1 MNIDNIKL
9 VKWLHELAEYRKA
22 EARER
27 EEFNNYNWKSAS
39 EFMDETNEILGTTRS
54 LSAEATSFNQQSKLL
69 DELADIKS
77 KYAYLAA
84 DFDNYK
90 KRVANS
96 ETAAK
101 HKGKSTAIFNFLAV
115 YDNIERLC
123 NEACKCEDVS
133 DGVKTLKDGCA
144 IIKRQIEQILQDLD
158 AKKIEVAIGDKIDI
172 NKMEVVAMGHDED
185 AKHDTVLNIIRSGW
199 TCDGHVVRYV
209 NVVAAN

>member
-1 MNIDNIKL
+1 
-9 VKWLHELAEYRKA
+9 
-22 EARER
+22 
-27 EEFNNYNWKSAS
+27 
-39 EFMDETNEILGTTRS
+39 MDETNEIIGTTRS
-54 LSAEATSFNQQSKLL
+54 LSAEVTSFNQQSKLL

-96 ETAAK
+96 EATAK

-199 TCDGHVVRYV
+199 TCDGHVVRYA

>member
-39 EFMDETNEILGTTRS
+39 EFMDETNEIIGTTRS
-54 LSAEATSFNQQSKLL
+54 LSAEATSSDQYSELL
-69 DELADIKS
+69 NELADIKS

-96 ETAAK
+96 EAAAK
-101 HKGKSTAIFNFLAV
+101 YKGKSTAIFRFLAV

-133 DGVKTLKDGCA
+133 DGVKSLKDGCA
-144 IIKRQIEQILQDLD
+144 IIKRQIEQILQDLGT
-158 AKKIEVAIGDKIDI
+158 KKIEVAIGDKIDV
-172 NKMEVVAMGHDED
+172 NKMEVVATGHDED
-185 AKHDTVLNIIRSGW
+185 AKEDSVLNVIRSGW
-199 TCDGHVVRYV
+199 TCDGNVVRYA